1 MKKTDNSGIY
11 SAIISLLLL
20 LWSGCSTEEQLFENP
35 SHVQANFN
43 LKSPAAMNGK
53 VFINDAYLKLDRIQ
67 AIGNGETH
75 TNITHPIPAEEPPF
89 QLSKTDS
96 SRVKFR
102 LPGRAYESLD
112 FHLFLI
118 PDPYQLVFREPVA
131 EGPPPPDGN
140 DGQDT
145 GGEDHTGGENT
156 GGDIE
161 APPGD
166 NDSNEGEENTPPA
179 TDGEADDDDDDDRD
193 DGDDDSDR
201 EDSDD
206 DSDDDQSDHWDGDDD
221 DDDDEEGD
229 SKQKDKKKKKNKGDK
244 DRDDDDDEDDGDDD
258 RDDGRRSSADGT
270 ATPDLDHF
278 FQNARP
284 GLLITGTYE
293 NNGRTIS
300 IIFVSS
306 GVEKITVRASQN
318 DAPFVRLN
326 EYNNAEIIFDAASWF
341 QAIGP
346 EDIES
351 AHIQVYQ
358 QGPVLFIHR
367 DFNHQLYELLA
378 PRLQAATTLTV
389 QARETG
395 IF

>member
-11 SAIISLLLL
+11 SAIMSLLLL
-20 LWSGCSTEEQLFENP
+20 LGSGCSTEEQLFENP

-43 LKSPAAMNGK
+43 LESPSAMNGK

-131 EGPPPPDGN
+131 EGPPPPGGN

-161 APPGD
+161 APPGE
-166 NDSNEGEENTPPA
+166 NDSNDGEENTPPA
-179 TDGEADDDDDDDRD
+179 TDGEADDD
-193 DGDDDSDR
+193 GDDSDR
-201 EDSDD
+201 EDSE
-206 DSDDDQSDHWDGDDD
+206 DDQTDHWDGDDD
-221 DDDDEEGD
+221 DDR
-229 SKQKDKKKKKNKGDK
+229 KQKDKKKKKKNKGDK
-244 DRDDDDDEDDGDDD
+244 DRDDDDDENEDDDDDD

-293 NNGRTIS
+293 NNGSTIS
-300 IIFVSS
+300 IIFASS
-306 GVEKITVRASQN
+306 GLEKITVRASQN
-318 DAPFVRLN
+318 DGPFIRLK

-351 AHIQVYQ
+351 AHIQLYQ

-378 PRLQAATTLTV
+378 PRLQAATSLTV
-389 QARETG
+389 QAREDG

>member
-11 SAIISLLLL
+11 SAIMSLLLL
-20 LWSGCSTEEQLFENP
+20 LGSGCSTEEQLFENP

-43 LKSPAAMNGK
+43 LESPSAMNGK

-131 EGPPPPDGN
+131 EGPPPPGGN

-145 GGEDHTGGENT
+145 GGEDQTGGENT

-161 APPGD
+161 APPGE
-166 NDSNEGEENTPPA
+166 NDSNDGEENTPPA
-179 TDGEADDDDDDDRD
+179 TDGEADDD
-193 DGDDDSDR
+193 GDDSDR
-201 EDSDD
+201 EDSE
-206 DSDDDQSDHWDGDDD
+206 DDQTDHWDGDDD
-221 DDDDEEGD
+221 DDR
-229 SKQKDKKKKKNKGDK
+229 KQKDKKKKKKNKGDK
-244 DRDDDDDEDDGDDD
+244 DRDDDDDENEDDDDDD

-293 NNGRTIS
+293 NNGSTIS
-300 IIFVSS
+300 IIFASS
-306 GVEKITVRASQN
+306 GLEKITVRASQN
-318 DAPFVRLN
+318 DGPFIRLK

-351 AHIQVYQ
+351 AHIQLYQ

-378 PRLQAATTLTV
+378 PRLQAATSLTV
-389 QARETG
+389 QAREDG